1 MQGLVYG
8 LLTTMANLG
17 GPFARAIGNQL
28 YGLFRP
34 SLSDSDNYIEDSG
47 EFRNV
52 VAFSFVL
59 SYGFAF
65 LSLFALLLLPSQ
77 KEETQR
83 RKATWPQKTWYAVFT
98 LSLVALALTY
108 SLIVNFLSMF
118 ESTMC
123 LKFAGGAGC

>member
-1 MQGLVYG
+1 
-8 LLTTMANLG
+8 MANLG

-28 YGLFRP
+28 YGLFQP
-34 SLSDSDNYIEDSG
+34 SLSDSDNYIEDSD

-65 LSLFALLLLPSQ
+65 LSLTALLLLPSQ

-83 RKATWPQKTWYAVFT
+83 RKATWPQKTWYAVF
-98 LSLVALALTY
+98 ALGL
-108 SLIVNFLSMF
+108 
-118 ESTMC
+118 
-123 LKFAGGAGC
+123 